1 MSVTL
6 ATVADALIE
15 FILSLLRDP
24 EVAAEF
30 DEDPDAALAAR
41 GLNNVSHADVCNV
54 APVVVERAQVV
65 QAAASSQPSH
75 HHYVPKPAP
84 QPHHDHH
91 DPVIREIKN
100 ITQHWQWVDDRDTV
114 VDQSVNQNIW
124 TEGGDLTQKFD
135 NDAVVASGD
144 KAIAVGED
152 ADFSTDIEETTTIEA
167 GDDVQ
172 IGDNTTTNNN
182 DIDGSFNEGGEF
194 TQGND
199 AEIDVEAPAEEP
211 VDEAPAEEAPAEEAV
226 AEEEGSEAPAEYT
239 VEEPV
244 DEGGADV
251 AYVEEEIPAEEPTS
265 DDQL

>member
-41 GLNNVSHADVCNV
+41 GLTDVSHADVCAV

-65 QAAASSQPSH
+65 STPQAQPQYH
-75 HHYVPKPAP
+75 HSGGNGGGSGGGGGGGGGPKPP
-84 QPHHDHH
+84 PEPHH

-100 ITQHWQWVDDRDTV
+100 ITQQFSWIDDRDTI

-124 TEGGDLTQKFD
+124 TEGGDVNQDFD

-144 KAIAVGED
+144 EAIA
-152 ADFSTDIEETTTIEA
+152 A
-167 GDDVQ
+167 GDDVDIETNIDDSTNIEAGEDVH
-172 IGDNTTTNNN
+172 IGDNTTNN
-182 DIDGSFNEGGEF
+182 DIDGSFNESTDTTTATDNSTTASSDESFNDTTSTDVEGS
-194 TQGND
+194 GND
-199 AEIDVEAPAEEP
+199 TAVEYTETNVEVDANVAFESEDTVIVEAAS
-211 VDEAPAEEAPAEEAV
+211 DE
-226 AEEEGSEAPAEYT
+226 
-239 VEEPV
+239 
-244 DEGGADV
+244 
-251 AYVEEEIPAEEPTS
+251 
-265 DDQL
+265 QF